1 MKRNTDA
8 RAGLLAGLTAGTVQA
23 ETDKRMADAADRGKM
38 VALVPASLI
47 RPRHGIALRSGRPG
61 HVLAL
66 AENIAALGLLSPI
79 TLDAQNRLV
88 AGQHRLDAIKLLLS
102 AEAPGWLTEGLDA
115 GERERLAALPPMAE
129 LPEPLRAGMVP
140 ARIMIGLDS
149 TVDAATAMAIEAAE
163 NTARQQYSPAEV
175 RNLAARLRSAGFRD
189 ADGRPKK
196 GEKAL
201 KPALAVVLGVDVST
215 VRRILNQPKKPTPQ
229 SELEKPAQVSGFP
242 HHAVL
247 RLCRALAYF
256 TELKPTNKADADVVR
271 AAIVLTEKIN
281 NLS

>member
-102 AEAPGWLTEGLDA
+102 AEAPGWLVEGLDA
-115 GERERLAALPPMAE
+115 GERERLGALPPVAE

-175 RNLAARLRSAGFRD
+175 RNLAARLRGAGFRD

-242 HHAVL
+242 HHAVF

>member
-115 GERERLAALPPMAE
+115 GERERLAALPPVAE

-149 TVDAATAMAIEAAE
+149 TMDAATAMAIEAAE

-175 RNLAARLRSAGFRD
+175 RNLAARLRGAGFRD

-215 VRRILNQPKKPTPQ
+215 VRRILNQPKKPPQ
-229 SELEKPAQVSGFP
+229 DELEKPAQLSGFSG
-242 HHAVL
+242 HAA
-247 RLCRALAYF
+247 RLSRALSSF
-256 TELKPTNKADADVVR
+256 IKLEPTTKAEADVVR
-271 AAIVLTEKIN
+271 AATVLAEKIN